1 MAENEHCTTTSNTVK
16 EIKITCTISE
26 LIQDGIENILRY
38 LFFWESDDKKI
49 GMMIQLLHHAFIYGM
64 ILWYIYLHTFSDSY
78 LQFVVYSFI
87 FFLIWIQHLFCK
99 ACLIYNIEVKLI
111 GNHPNFI
118 DNILHI
124 FHITPS
130 NDVSNGVLL
139 LVSSLIMG
147 MLGFELL
154 FRTIVGIKNWF

>member
-1 MAENEHCTTTSNTVK
+1 MAENAHCTTTSNTDK
-16 EIKITCTISE
+16 EIKITRTISK

-49 GMMIQLLHHAFIYGM
+49 GMMIQLLHHAFIYLI

-78 LQFVVYSFI
+78 LQFLLFCFI
-87 FFLIWIQHLFCK
+87 FFLIWIQHLFCR
-99 ACLIYNIEVKLI
+99 AFLFFNIEQKLI
-111 GNHPNFI
+111 GNHPSFI
-118 DNILHI
+118 DNVLHI
-124 FHITPS
+124 FNITP
-130 NDVSNGVLL
+130 NEEVSSRVLL
-139 LVSSLIMG
+139 LVSSLIMV